1 MGYYSALKRNEILAN
16 DTTGMNSEDIMLNK
30 INQLYNANTV
40 YLNLYEVCSLDNFIK
55 KERRMVVDRGLRR
68 GREMWSYCLVDR
80 EFQFHS
86 MKRIL
91 EMDDGAQQ
99 CEFTCYMK
107 CTFKNYCIIHTMLCF
122 ATI

>member
-1 MGYYSALKRNEILAN
+1 MEYYSALKRNEILPN
-16 DTTGMNSEDIMLNK
+16 DTTWMNSEDIMLNNK
-30 INQLYNANTV
+30 SQLYNTNTV
-40 YLNLYEVCSLDNFIK
+40 YLNLYEVFSLDNFIK

-99 CEFTCYMK
+99 CEFIWYM
-107 CTFKNYCIIHTMLCF
+107 
-122 ATI
+122 